1 MMRTL
6 LAVASLDLSSA
17 FYLVDTNL
25 LIKQLKFVGLLFD
38 VIKLMKA
45 WLKNTSSY
53 VSTDDANFTLFDLL
67 LGTVQRSILGPI
79 LYAIFVSTLFDMET
93 F

>member
-25 LIKQLKFVGLLFD
+25 LIKQLKLVGLPYD

-53 VSTDDANFTLFDLL
+53 VSTDDANFTLYPPASEASR
-67 LGTVQRSILGPI
+67 GVYQKW
-79 LYAIFVSTLFDMET
+79 A
-93 F
+93 